1 MLHEDIVEPAHMEL
15 AEPSIATA
23 YRRCVEQGA
32 TRIICYPYFLSK
44 GRHVVVDIPAMLES
58 AALPFPTVSYTLTN
72 PLGLE
77 PEILDIMK
85 TSVRKAIIDSSSFK

>member
-23 YRRCVEQGA
+23 YQRCVEQGA

-44 GRHVVVDIPAMLES
+44 GRHVVTDIPALLETAS
-58 AALPFPTVSYTLTN
+58 QPFPTVPYLLTT

-77 PEILDIMK
+77 PEILDIMCS
-85 TSVRKAIIDSSSFK
+85 SVKRVIDSS